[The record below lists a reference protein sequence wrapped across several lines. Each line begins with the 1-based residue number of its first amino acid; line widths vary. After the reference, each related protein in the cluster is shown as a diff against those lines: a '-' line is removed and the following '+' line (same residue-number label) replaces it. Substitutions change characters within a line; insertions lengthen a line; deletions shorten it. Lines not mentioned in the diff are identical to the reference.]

1 MPDTSSQVVPNDSDY
16 LHKEPCPA
24 CGSKDNLARYS
35 DGHGWCFGC
44 GHRESAAGVPQQS
57 LRKSPMPTDLL
68 PIGEAIALP
77 KRGLSEETC
86 QKWRYTVSDYK
97 GQPAQL
103 ANYAND
109 QGQVVAQKVRSP
121 GKEFTFLGDTK
132 AVGLY
137 GQWLWRDGGKMVVIT
152 EGEIDALSMSQVQGN
167 KWPVVSVPNGAQG
180 AKKAIQKSLD
190 WLEKFDSVIF
200 MFDNDEH
207 GIAAAKE
214 CAPLLTPGKAKIAK
228 LPLKDANEM
237 LVAGRGGE
245 LIQAMWD
252 AKTFRPDGIVAGTE
266 MWNTLTK
273 EEHVPSWPYPWACL
287 NTKTRGMRRGELVT
301 FTAGSGIGK
310 SQICRELA
318 YSLLLGGESV
328 GYIALEESTKRTALG
343 LMGIALNKPLH
354 INQNGVS
361 DEQLKEAFTKTVG
374 NGSCFLYDNFG
385 SLDSAN
391 LISRI
396 RYLAHGCGCSWIILD
411 HLSIVVSGI
420 GEGDERRILDNTM
433 TALRSLVQETGVG
446 MILVSHLKRPEG
458 KGHEE
463 GAQTTLGQLR
473 GSAAIGQLSD
483 MVIGLERNQQ
493 SKTKANVTTLR
504 VLKNRFSGETGLAGM
519 LKYDPETARLTET
532 NAEAFPDEPQEDQF

>member
-1 MPDTSSQVVPNDSDY
+1 MPS
-16 LHKEPCPA
+16 
-24 CGSKDNLARYS
+24 
-35 DGHGWCFGC
+35 
-44 GHRESAAGVPQQS
+44 
-57 LRKSPMPTDLL
+57 DLL
-68 PIGEAIALP
+68 PLGESIALL
-77 KRGLSEETC
+77 KRGISEETC
-86 QKWRYTVSDYK
+86 CFWKYTVSEFK
-97 GQPAQL
+97 GQPCQI
-103 ANYAND
+103 ANYADD
-109 QGQVVAQKVRSP
+109 QGQVIAQKVRMAN
-121 GKEFTFLGDTK
+121 KEFTFLGDTK
-132 AVGLY
+132 SVGLF
-137 GQWLWRDGGKMVVIT
+137 GQHLWRDGGKMVVIT
-152 EGEIDALSMSQVQGN
+152 EGEIDALSMSQVQN
-167 KWPVVSVPNGAQG
+167 NRWPVVSVPNGAQG

-190 WLEKFDSVIF
+190 WLEKFESVVF

-207 GIAAAKE
+207 GIPAAKE
-214 CAPLLTPGKAKIAK
+214 CAQLLTPGKAKIAT

-245 LIQAMWD
+245 LIQAMWS

-266 MWNTLTK
+266 MWDLITK
-273 EEHVPSWPYPWACL
+273 DDYVPSRPYPWACL
-287 NTKTRGMRRGELVT
+287 NTKTRGLRRGELVT
-301 FTAGSGIGK
+301 FAAGSGVGK
-310 SQICRELA
+310 SQVCREIA
-318 YSLLLGGESV
+318 HSLLLGGESV

-354 INQNGVS
+354 ITTNGTS
-361 DEQLKEAFTKTVG
+361 DEQLKRAFEATVG
-374 NGSCFLYDNFG
+374 SGHCYLYDHFG
-385 SLDSAN
+385 SLDSSN
-391 LISRI
+391 LVSRV
-396 RYLAHGCGCSWIILD
+396 RYLAHGCGCGWIVLD

-420 GEGDERRILDNTM
+420 ADGDERRILDNTM